1 MASNP
6 KRSLRIVSAYK
17 PVAGDFI
24 AMEFLPSS
32 LEARLQRGGFSLG
45 QVGLQNPRRTPNYLG
60 QNTHRHRPLV
70 RCVYLPLKSTLIPLS
85 LPPLAV
91 CFRKVIQLLLLY
103 RWKI

>member
-1 MASNP
+1 
-6 KRSLRIVSAYK
+6 
-17 PVAGDFI
+17 
-24 AMEFLPSS
+24 MEFLPSS

-45 QVGLQNPRRTPNYLG
+45 RVGLQNPRRIPNYSG

-91 CFRKVIQLLLLY
+91 SFRKVIQLIMLY